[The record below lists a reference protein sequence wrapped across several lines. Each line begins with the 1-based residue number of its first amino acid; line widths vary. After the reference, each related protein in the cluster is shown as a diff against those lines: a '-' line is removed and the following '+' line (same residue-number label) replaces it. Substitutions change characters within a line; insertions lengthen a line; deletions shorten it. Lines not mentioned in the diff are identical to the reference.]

1 MMAPTRVPHG
11 IGAIVVVILPRLRV
25 PVYRR
30 YIRVPMVYR
39 DTRQALIDAAADVIA
54 RRGVEAASTREIYA
68 VAGVKAPT
76 LYHHFGDKQGL
87 LDAVVTDAFERY
99 LAAKRALP
107 PTDGDAA
114 AAIRQGWDLHVSFA
128 LSNPALYRLMWPPG
142 QADLPAAAAQSARE
156 LQAGFAR
163 LAERGALRPGVTPRH
178 AARALSAALSGVTAA
193 ITRDPADPGNDVL
206 SATVRDAVI
215 GALVAR
221 SADQADRASQPEEQ
235 LCAR

>member
-1 MMAPTRVPHG
+1 
-11 IGAIVVVILPRLRV
+11 
-25 PVYRR
+25 
-30 YIRVPMVYR
+30 MVQR
-39 DTRQALIDAAADVIA
+39 DTRRALIEAAADVIA
-54 RRGVEAASTREIYA
+54 RQGVEAASTREIYA
-68 VAGVKAPT
+68 RAGVKAPT

-107 PTDGDAA
+107 ATGDAA

-128 LSNPALYRLMWPPG
+128 RGNPSLYRLMWPPG
-142 QADLPAAAAQSARE
+142 QAELPAAAAQSARE
-156 LQAGFAR
+156 LHEGFAR

-178 AARALSAALSGVTAA
+178 AARALAAALSGVTAA

-215 GALVAR
+215 DALVAR
-221 SADQADRASQPEEQ
+221 SADQADRANEPEEQ
-235 LCAR
+235 